1 MLIIIAV
8 VVGLLIFV
16 SAGFVTIST
25 GQIENFRD
33 ENGNVIENLYPV
45 HSVFHNTPAQVPMD
59 SYKHTHH

>member
-16 SAGFVTIST
+16 SVGFVTIST

-33 ENGNVIENLYPV
+33 ENGNVIEN
-45 HSVFHNTPAQVPMD
+45 SIFKSETIF
-59 SYKHTHH
+59 